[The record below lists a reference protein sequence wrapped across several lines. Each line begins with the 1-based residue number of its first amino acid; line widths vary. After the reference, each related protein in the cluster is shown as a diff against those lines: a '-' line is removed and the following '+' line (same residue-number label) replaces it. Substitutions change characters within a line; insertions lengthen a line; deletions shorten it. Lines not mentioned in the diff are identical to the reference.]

1 MPPAAQP
8 VYLPGKVCAGLHF
21 WSCRSYWLWLR
32 LIITWRRLILLIHG
46 PLKSCLLLDPWIC
59 TTSSYCDTSC
69 MLHGNSFLVYIPH
82 ACFSI
87 VIPSHTTCSYSHNIL
102 NCSIQSI
109 FVSTSWLQFWHLGS
123 SLFRHLSS
131 NLSRVQWN
139 ICFPSFLFTMLCCSH
154 SHRHRSSLVS
164 VLCLLLHVY

>member
-1 MPPAAQP
+1 MITADY
-8 VYLPGKVCAGLHF
+8 YLKMTDDIA
-21 WSCRSYWLWLR
+21 
-32 LIITWRRLILLIHG
+32 HG

-164 VLCLLLHVY
+164 VLCLLLHVYYIIRRKGARFVFI